1 LSTFGKRLRAERN
14 KIGLSQTE
22 FAALGGGKKHAQI
35 NYEADKS
42 SPTCEFLSKLTLHG
56 VDVVYVLT
64 GERAASLPLP
74 DAKKLPPRLRQ
85 RLSDAIETIE
95 EGLAALDRTAA
106 PAIKAQLVLA
116 AYDILSSEGEAA
128 TAEIIRLLRA

>member
-1 LSTFGKRLRAERN
+1 MVSIGDRLKQERRAL
-14 KIGLSQTE
+14 GLNQAE
-22 FAALGGGKKHAQI
+22 IAALASQVPKSQQR
-35 NYEADKS
+35 YEAGTR
-42 SPTCEFLSKLTLHG
+42 SPDAEYLSIVARHG
-56 VDVVYVLT
+56 VDVLYVLT
-64 GERAASLPLP
+64 GTRAASLPLP
-74 DAKKLPPRLRQ
+74 DSKNFPPRLRQ

-106 PAIKAQLVLA
+106 PAVKAQLVLA